1 MLIKQISVFVE
12 NKFGRLAKIT
22 EVLSENNV
30 DIEALSLA
38 DTTDFGVMRLIV
50 DKPEVAIS
58 ALKEHGVIAKIT
70 EVISIELEH
79 TPGGLT
85 KVLNKLSENEIAIE
99 YMYAFVG
106 GKTDGAQLVIKTDD
120 IEKTQKILG

>member
-22 EVLSENNV
+22 EVLSENSV

-38 DTTDFGVMRLIV
+38 DTTDFGVLRLIV
-50 DKPEVAIS
+50 DKPEIAIS
-58 ALKEHGVIAKIT
+58 ALKEHGVIAK
-70 EVISIELEH
+70 IELEH

-106 GKTDGAQLVIKTDD
+106 GKTDGAQLVVKTDN
-120 IEKTQKILG
+120 IEKTLEVLK